1 MTGGFTDL
9 AIWLMRIPPG
19 GSILRERRI
28 TMETAL
34 ATLSNELA
42 ALAERGASSVVAIN
56 ARRRSHSSGV
66 HWRQGLVVT
75 AEHSVRRDEAI
86 TVLPAGG
93 ATLEATLVGRD
104 PGTDL
109 ALLKVDGLS
118 APPATTGPGPSP
130 RVGDIALIIGRSP
143 NSGPNASMGIISAV
157 SGPWRSWRG
166 GNLDAYIR
174 LGAAVFAGSSGGA
187 VIDHRGTVTGIAT
200 SALSR
205 VAGLSIPS
213 STVNR
218 VVDELLAHGG
228 VPQAY
233 LGVGLQPVPIPASFR
248 SRLSIPNT
256 DGIMV
261 LEVEQGGPADRSGIL
276 VGDIVFAIEGNG
288 VASIE
293 EVQSLIAMKKG
304 GKTVTARLIRGGE
317 LKEITLTIG
326 ERAREA
332 GR

>member
-1 MTGGFTDL
+1 MDTT
-9 AIWLMRIPPG
+9 
-19 GSILRERRI
+19 
-28 TMETAL
+28 L
-34 ATLSNELA
+34 ATLSGQFA
-42 ALAERGASSVVAIN
+42 ALAEQAAPSVVAVN

-66 HWRQGLVVT
+66 HWRQDLVVT

-93 ATLEATLVGRD
+93 AALEATLLGRD

-118 APPATTGPGPSP
+118 VPPAATGTGPSP
-130 RVGDIALIIGRSP
+130 RVGDITLVIGRSP

-157 SGPWRSWRG
+157 SGPWRTWRG
-166 GNLDAYIR
+166 GNVDAYIR
-174 LGAAVFAGSSGGA
+174 LGATVFAGSSGGA
-187 VIDHRGTVTGIAT
+187 VIDHRGSVTGIAT

-205 VAGLSIPS
+205 VAGLSIPA

-218 VVDELLAHGG
+218 VVDELLAHG
-228 VPQAY
+228 VIPQAY
-233 LGVGLQPVPIPASFR
+233 LGVGLQPVPVPASFR

-256 DGIMV
+256 EGIMV

-276 VGDIVFAIEGNG
+276 VGDIVFAIEGKG
-288 VASIE
+288 VTSVE
-293 EVQSLIAMKKG
+293 EVQSLIGAKKG
-304 GKTVTARLIRGGE
+304 GKTVAARVIRGGE

-326 ERAREA
+326 ERTRET

>member
-1 MTGGFTDL
+1 
-9 AIWLMRIPPG
+9 
-19 GSILRERRI
+19 
-28 TMETAL
+28 METTL
-34 ATLSNELA
+34 ATLSGEIA
-42 ALAERGASSVVAIN
+42 ALVERGAPSVVAVN

-93 ATLEATLVGRD
+93 AILEATLLGRD

-109 ALLKVDGLS
+109 ALLKVDGLA
-118 APPATTGPGPSP
+118 APPAATAAGPAP

-143 NSGPNASMGIISAV
+143 NSGPNASAGIISAV
-157 SGPWRSWRG
+157 SGPWRTWRG

-174 LGAAVFAGSSGGA
+174 LGAAIFAGSSGGA
-187 VIDHRGTVTGIAT
+187 VIDHRGMVTGIAT

-205 VAGLSIPS
+205 VAGLSIPAT
-213 STVNR
+213 TVNR
-218 VVDELLAHGG
+218 VVDELLAHGA

-233 LGVGLQPVPIPASFR
+233 IGVGLQPVPIPASFR
-248 SRLSIPNT
+248 SRLAIANT

-261 LEVEQGGPADRSGIL
+261 LEVEQGGPADTSGIL
-276 VGDIVFAIEGNG
+276 VGDIVFAIEGRG

-293 EVQSLIAMKKG
+293 ELQSLIGGKKG
-304 GKTVTARLIRGGE
+304 GTPVAARLIRGGE

-326 ERAREA
+326 ERPRE
-332 GR
+332 GSR